1 MEEKLNTI
9 SKEDQEEYKGV
20 NTLPDYKKIDD
31 ESKEYLKDRVGV
43 WTENQIAENPI
54 AYLEYLRKQLKNN
67 GYRQDIVSK
76 IMLEIERIEKTY
88 LSNDFAIGRNK

>member
-1 MEEKLNTI
+1 MKEELNTI
-9 SKEDQEEYKGV
+9 SKEQLED
-20 NTLPDYKKIDD
+20 NN
-31 ESKEYLKDRVGV
+31 KEYLKDRVGV

-67 GYRQDIVSK
+67 EYRQDVVSK
-76 IMLEIERIEKTY
+76 IMIEIERIEKSY